1 MAKFKQVA
9 IVNLVEDYGKKD
21 YAFALYKE
29 EWELIT
35 GKDYM
40 HNPVYV
46 VVNARNRN
54 NKILGIVKELVP
66 IEKYGKNNVT
76 AQVVGVANMDAYNAR
91 IKEETRQKEIT
102 KQKAN
107 IEKELKSEIEKMN
120 SITLYEKVTSEHPE
134 NPRLT
139 ELVNALKELEG

>member
-1 MAKFKQVA
+1 M
-9 IVNLVEDYGKKD
+9 VEDYGKKD

-35 GKDYM
+35 GKNYM

-91 IKEETRQKEIT
+91 IKEETRQKRNY
-102 KQKAN
+102 KA
-107 IEKELKSEIEKMN
+107 ESK
-120 SITLYEKVTSEHPE
+120 Y
-134 NPRLT
+134 
-139 ELVNALKELEG
+139 

>member
-1 MAKFKQVA
+1 M
-9 IVNLVEDYGKKD
+9 
-21 YAFALYKE
+21 
-29 EWELIT
+29 
-35 GKDYM
+35 
-40 HNPVYV
+40 
-46 VVNARNRN
+46 
-54 NKILGIVKELVP
+54 P

-76 AQVVGVANMDAYNAR
+76 AQVVGVVNMDAYNAR

-120 SITLYEKVTSEHPE
+120 SITLYEKVASEHPE

>member
-1 MAKFKQVA
+1 MQ
-9 IVNLVEDYGKKD
+9 
-21 YAFALYKE
+21 
-29 EWELIT
+29 EL
-35 GKDYM
+35 KRK
-40 HNPVYV
+40 PV
-46 VVNARNRN
+46 
-54 NKILGIVKELVP
+54 K
-66 IEKYGKNNVT
+66 
-76 AQVVGVANMDAYNAR
+76 
-91 IKEETRQKEIT
+91 KEIT

>member
-35 GKDYM
+35 SKDYM

-46 VVNARNRN
+46 VVNARCKN
-54 NKILGIVKELVP
+54 NKILGVVKELKST
-66 IEKYGKNNVT
+66 EEYGKNVT
-76 AQVVGVANMDAYNAR
+76 AQVVGVVNMDAYNTR
-91 IKEETRQKEIT
+91 IKEETRQKEIA

-120 SITLYEKVTSEHPE
+120 SITLYEKVASEHPE

>member
-35 GKDYM
+35 SKDYM

-54 NKILGIVKELVP
+54 NKILGVVKKLKSTE
-66 IEKYGKNNVT
+66 EYGKNVT
-76 AQVVGVANMDAYNAR
+76 AQVVGVVNMDAYNAR
-91 IKEETRQKEIT
+91 IKEENRQKRNCKAESKYRKRT
-102 KQKAN
+102 K
-107 IEKELKSEIEKMN
+107 
-120 SITLYEKVTSEHPE
+120 V
-134 NPRLT
+134 
-139 ELVNALKELEG
+139 

>member
-1 MAKFKQVA
+1 MTEFKQVA

-35 GKDYM
+35 SKDYM

-54 NKILGIVKELVP
+54 NNLVLNIQQKSMKILI
-66 IEKYGKNNVT
+66 IW
-76 AQVVGVANMDAYNAR
+76 R
-91 IKEETRQKEIT
+91 I
-102 KQKAN
+102 
-107 IEKELKSEIEKMN
+107 L
-120 SITLYEKVTSEHPE
+120 
-134 NPRLT
+134 
-139 ELVNALKELEG
+139 